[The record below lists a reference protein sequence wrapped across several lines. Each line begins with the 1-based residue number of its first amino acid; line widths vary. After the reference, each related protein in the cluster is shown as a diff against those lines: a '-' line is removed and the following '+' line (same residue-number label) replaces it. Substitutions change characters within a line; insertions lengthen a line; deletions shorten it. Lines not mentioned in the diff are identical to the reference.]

1 MTTST
6 AAGARDLRSGLAR
19 AGLTAKGVLYLV
31 LGALAVQLGL
41 GNSSGDQAS
50 QAGAIETLAT
60 QPFGQVLVGAMALG
74 LLAHGA
80 WQLVAT
86 LTGDPVEGD
95 DALHRAKYA
104 AKTVIYLGLGGLAV
118 SVLFRHGSG
127 SGGGSGS
134 GSGGGE
140 GSDQAAAAIL
150 DLPGGTWIA
159 IAVGLVVMGIGVY
172 EIVHHGHGAAF
183 MERIGYTVG
192 GRARRN
198 VERAGRAGYVAL
210 GIVSLI
216 TGGFFVVAAV
226 RHDPED
232 SKGMSEALKTLADQP
247 WGTGLLL
254 GVAAGVVL
262 YGLFCLAEARYRR
275 SA

>member
-1 MTTST
+1 MTAST
-6 AAGARDLRSGLAR
+6 TAPAVRDIRSALAR
-19 AGLTAKGVLYLV
+19 AGLTAKGLLYLV
-31 LGALAVQLGL
+31 LGVMAVRLGL
-41 GNSSGDQAS
+41 GTGSADQTS
-50 QAGAIETLAT
+50 QSGAIETLAT
-60 QPFGQVLVGAMALG
+60 QPFGQALVGALALG

-86 LTGDPVEGD
+86 LTGDPVEDD

-118 SVLFRHGSG
+118 SVLFRHGGAGSASG
-127 SGGGSGS
+127 ES
-134 GSGGGE
+134 
-140 GSDQAAAAIL
+140 SDQAAAAIL

-159 IAVGLVVMGIGVY
+159 IAIGLVVMGVGVY

-183 MERIGYTVG
+183 MGRIGHTGVAG
-192 GRARRN
+192 ARRN

-210 GIVSLI
+210 GIVALI

-226 RHDPED
+226 RHDPEQ
-232 SKGMSEALKTLADQP
+232 SKGMSEALQTLSDQP

-254 GVAAGVVL
+254 GVAVGVVL

>member
-6 AAGARDLRSGLAR
+6 AAGARDVRSGLAR

-31 LGALAVQLGL
+31 LGMLAVQLGL
-41 GNSSGDQAS
+41 GTGSGNQAS
-50 QAGAIETLAT
+50 QTGAIESLAS
-60 QPFGQVLVGAMALG
+60 QPFGQVLVGALALG

-118 SVLFRHGSG
+118 SVLLRHGG
-127 SGGGSGS
+127 SGSGS

-150 DLPGGTWIA
+150 GLPGGTWIA
-159 IAVGLVVMGIGVY
+159 IAIGLVVMGVGVY
-172 EIVHHGHGAAF
+172 EIVQHGRRTAF
-183 MERIGYTVG
+183 MERIGHTVT
-192 GRARRN
+192 GRTRRN

-226 RHDPED
+226 RDDPED
-232 SKGMSEALKTLADQP
+232 SKGMSEALQTLADQP
-247 WGTGLLL
+247 WGTWLLL
-254 GVAAGVVL
+254 GVAVGVVL

>member
-6 AAGARDLRSGLAR
+6 SAAARTRDIRSGLAR
-19 AGLTAKGVLYLV
+19 AGLTAKGVLYIV

-41 GNSSGDQAS
+41 GTGSGNQAS
-50 QAGAIETLAT
+50 QSGAIETLAT

-95 DALHRAKYA
+95 NTLHRAKYA
-104 AKTVIYLGLGGLAV
+104 ARTVVYLGLGGLAV
-118 SVLFRHGSG
+118 SVLFRHG
-127 SGGGSGS
+127 GSGS
-134 GSGGGE
+134 GSGGDE
-140 GSDQAAAAIL
+140 GSDQAAAAL
-150 DLPGGTWIA
+150 LGLPGGTWIA
-159 IAVGLVVMGIGVY
+159 IAIGLIGMGVGAY
-172 EIVHHGHGAAF
+172 EIVHHGRRAAF
-183 MERIGYTVG
+183 MGRIGHTVT
-192 GRARRN
+192 GRTRRN

-210 GIVSLI
+210 GIVALI
-216 TGGFFVVAAV
+216 TGGFFVVAAL
-226 RHDPED
+226 RHDPEE
-232 SKGMSEALKTLADQP
+232 SKGMSEALQTLSDQP

-254 GVAAGVVL
+254 GVAVGVVL